1 MANDTPKAPKR
12 KPSEADRIR
21 AEIAEMRRLVEWNKA
36 DAASAEVYWRGRK
49 SALEQVLW
57 WLEKVESVK

>member
-1 MANDTPKAPKR
+1 MANDTPKARKR
-12 KPSEADRIR
+12 KNPEADRLR

-36 DAASAEVYWRGRK
+36 DAASAEVFWRGRK

-57 WLEKVESVK
+57 WIDKVEAD